1 MHPSFLTSPLKRK
14 LQPPTN
20 KQPTTNQ
27 HPTNI
32 TNQHPTWWT
41 ALRWI
46 AQHFALFLLPL
57 LIFSL
62 FESLFFPVGDPGC
75 LLSSLPKRLHKM
87 TGELPMCIFGSP
99 TIKNSNISTKKNP
112 RRILGPHFPTRTF
125 LALLLFFCDTNVF
138 FLTMFKGRGVFLS
151 KNIFRD
157 IYVFGIQCFF

>member
-1 MHPSFLTSPLKRK
+1 MREGKGKGKGKERRTKPTCVHPSFLTSPWKRK

-32 TNQHPTWWT
+32 TNQHPTLWT

-57 LIFSL
+57 LILFSL

-87 TGELPMCIFGSP
+87 TGELPICIFGSP
-99 TIKNSNISTKKNP
+99 TIKTVTFPQKNP
-112 RRILGPHFPTRTF
+112 RRILGPHFPSAATF
-125 LALLLFFCDTNVF
+125 FSVIQMFF
-138 FLTMFKGRGVFLS
+138 
-151 KNIFRD
+151 
-157 IYVFGIQCFF
+157 

>member
-1 MHPSFLTSPLKRK
+1 MHPSFLTSPWKRK

-57 LIFSL
+57 LILFSL

-87 TGELPMCIFGSP
+87 TGELPMCIFGAP
-99 TIKNSNISTKKNP
+99 TIKNSNISTKKKP

-125 LALLLFFCDTNVF
+125 LALLLFF
-138 FLTMFKGRGVFLS
+138 L
-151 KNIFRD
+151 
-157 IYVFGIQCFF
+157 